1 MEIPADTRRKIF
13 DDLLYYPS
21 RATPYWIQVM
31 GIPGA
36 GKTELVHLLQEE
48 LSFRKPY
55 ALAAFDVFM
64 EQIPEYRAMPD
75 RQEAFK
81 VFEEP
86 ARDFGFEVLNRLIA
100 QKTDVVF
107 EHGLTYLPARDLL
120 VRVKKAGYQLIC
132 VRVVVEAS
140 IAKQRAKKRGEETG
154 RFVPESLIDE
164 RLLVSDDRWNF
175 VKEFADYTVAVE
187 NNGEVSVYDAFK
199 NTVQLVT
206 DYVRTLDDA
215 KV

>member
-1 MEIPADTRRKIF
+1 
-13 DDLLYYPS
+13 
-21 RATPYWIQVM
+21 M

-64 EQIPEYRAMPD
+64 EQIPEYKTMPD
-75 RQEAFK
+75 RQAAFK

-86 ARDFGFEVLNRLIA
+86 ARNFGFEVLNRLIA

-120 VRVKKAGYQLIC
+120 VSVKKAGYQLIC
-132 VRVVVEAS
+132 ARVVVEAS

-175 VKEFADYTVAVE
+175 VKGFADYTVVVE
-187 NNGEVSVYDAFK
+187 NNGEVSAYNAFK
-199 NTVQLVT
+199 NTVSLVANF
-206 DYVRTLDDA
+206 VRKLDTKKA
-215 KV
+215 